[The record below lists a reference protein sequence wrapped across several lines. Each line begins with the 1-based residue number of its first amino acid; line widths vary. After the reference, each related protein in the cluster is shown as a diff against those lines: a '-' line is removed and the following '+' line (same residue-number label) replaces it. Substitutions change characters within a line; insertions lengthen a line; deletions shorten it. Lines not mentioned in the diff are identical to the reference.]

1 MEIRL
6 GIRDTDRL
14 CRAQTELVASQ
25 IKKACP
31 EVTFTRRE
39 LAGYIGG
46 SEEDE
51 HWITDVVNA
60 ISQGRIDMGV
70 VSMKKL
76 MKAESSVIWN
86 RGINLTAITRR
97 RDARTVLITKKQK
110 TKGGLLRGKSQARE
124 TAVLYT
130 SSMDIKERCPYV
142 YADTECLYD
151 NSLDDCLIRLHNDEC
166 DGVITQADI
175 LRLYKYNHMKDYIY
189 DYIPTSI
196 YVPETGE
203 AMSAVLTSTDA
214 DIIDMVSRVSDEN
227 AVKCINIESDTI
239 QRLNVRGYMQMTRA
253 MASIE
258 DDVLRVDAC
267 IYNHDKSLHR
277 SNSGDVNSP
286 KTVITNLVSDII
298 SKI

>member
-110 TKGGLLRGKSQARE
+110 TKGGLSRGKSQARE

-175 LRLYKYNHMKDYIY
+175 LRLYKYNHMK
-189 DYIPTSI
+189 
-196 YVPETGE
+196 
-203 AMSAVLTSTDA
+203 L
-214 DIIDMVSRVSDEN
+214 
-227 AVKCINIESDTI
+227 
-239 QRLNVRGYMQMTRA
+239 
-253 MASIE
+253 
-258 DDVLRVDAC
+258 
-267 IYNHDKSLHR
+267 SLIH
-277 SNSGDVNSP
+277 
-286 KTVITNLVSDII
+286 I
-298 SKI
+298 